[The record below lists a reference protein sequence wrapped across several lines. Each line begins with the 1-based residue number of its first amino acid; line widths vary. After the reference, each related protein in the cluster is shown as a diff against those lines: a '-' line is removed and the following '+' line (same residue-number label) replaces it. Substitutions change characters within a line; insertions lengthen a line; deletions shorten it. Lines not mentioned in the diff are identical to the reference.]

1 MTYEDK
7 DGNVMVG
14 KLVSHII
21 GGLVLLI
28 VVFGSFVVVGAGER
42 GVVLQLGK
50 VVGVMDNGFHFKLPI
65 IQHVQKLTVQTQKEQ
80 IDATAASQD
89 LQDVTTTFAVN
100 YNLKPEEVGQLW
112 QNIGAD
118 YKVRI
123 IDPYIQ
129 ESIKATTA
137 KYTAEQLVTQRE
149 KVVQDVQSLLSQRL
163 DPEFITVTQVSI
175 VNFKFSGQFEQA
187 IEAKVTAEQNALA
200 AKNKLEQVKYEADQR
215 VAAANGEAKAIA
227 IQAQAITS
235 QGGKEYVNL
244 KWVEKWDGKLPT
256 TMLGN
261 NTPLVSIG
269 Q

>member
-1 MTYEDK
+1 MSYVTSSGK
-7 DGNVMVG
+7 PRIGKIVG
-14 KLVSHII
+14 H
-21 GGLVLLI
+21 VLLGII
-28 VVFGSFVVVGAGER
+28 VLTVFFGSFVVVSAGER

-50 VVGVMDNGFHFKLPI
+50 VVGVMDNGFHFKIPFV
-65 IQHVQKLTVQTQKEQ
+65 QHVQTLTVQTQKEQ

-100 YNLKPEEVGQLW
+100 YNLKPNEVGQLW
-112 QNIGAD
+112 QNIGEN
-118 YKVRI
+118 YKTRI

-149 KVVQDVQSLLSQRL
+149 RVVQDVQALLSQRL

-244 KWVEKWDGKLPT
+244 KWVEKWNGQLPT
-256 TMLGN
+256 TMLGS